1 MEKTYKF
8 ISESNIIEVVDK
20 LSSSL
25 GDELEIGLKKMGIDE
40 RHSVGKH
47 YLKWDLFNKNCI
59 NSFKEGTLIAIGANT
74 AVVQNFSLKFYPDK
88 YSFS

>member
-47 YLKWDLFNKNCI
+47 YLK
-59 NSFKEGTLIAIGANT
+59 
-74 AVVQNFSLKFYPDK
+74 
-88 YSFS
+88 

>member
-40 RHSVGKH
+40 RHPLV
-47 YLKWDLFNKNCI
+47 NI
-59 NSFKEGTLIAIGANT
+59 I
-74 AVVQNFSLKFYPDK
+74 
-88 YSFS
+88 

>member
-25 GDELEIGLKKMGIDE
+25 GDELKIG
-40 RHSVGKH
+40 
-47 YLKWDLFNKNCI
+47 
-59 NSFKEGTLIAIGANT
+59 FKEDGN
-74 AVVQNFSLKFYPDK
+74 
-88 YSFS
+88 

>member
-25 GDELEIGLKKMGIDE
+25 GDELEIGLKKMEIDE
-40 RHSVGKH
+40 RHSVSKH

-59 NSFKEGTLIAIGANT
+59 NSFKEGTLIARYAKEDLGIW
-74 AVVQNFSLKFYPDK
+74 FHW
-88 YSFS
+88 

>member
-25 GDELEIGLKKMGIDE
+25 GMNWKLD
-40 RHSVGKH
+40 
-47 YLKWDLFNKNCI
+47 
-59 NSFKEGTLIAIGANT
+59 
-74 AVVQNFSLKFYPDK
+74 
-88 YSFS
+88 